1 MARDFHSSY
10 LRGVEIL
17 HGTNEDIFLSTDNYD
32 NVQCLRHRTEA
43 ATAWH
48 SSVKSP
54 TGERRDTGIL
64 SKASTGDML
73 VHLSAQRIELT
84 PKDIVHRVED
94 ISRLH

>member
-17 HGTNEDIFLSTDNYD
+17 HGTSEDIFLSTDIYGNL
-32 NVQCLRHRTEA
+32 QCLRHQTEA

-64 SKASTGDML
+64 S
-73 VHLSAQRIELT
+73 
-84 PKDIVHRVED
+84 
-94 ISRLH
+94 